1 MSAALIQSYLY
12 QAVKPTGKM
21 TYGFRAAIDESDLA
35 ETLKR
40 ESLLLQRAWR
50 LPGAGSMPKGL
61 PTKDEAA
68 LNDQLETLLTR
79 GVSLVE
85 ALEVASTVVS
95 AENKQRIEQLRE
107 MVASGTSFAGAC
119 RDVGGFDDVTI
130 AVYRAAER
138 TGDLG
143 SAAGRLAEAA
153 RRRQQ
158 IAARTITVLIYPT
171 VILTVSL
178 LLFSGILTFL
188 VPVIASQIRELGGK
202 IPWFSVGVFAVGE
215 WMRGHLPA
223 VILGAAGLLFLVIA
237 LRTRLLGALATVG
250 RRIPIIAR
258 LMITVEMARF
268 FSVMAAMTRSGVP
281 LAESLA
287 GATAVISDDN
297 LRGQLDRLRRGLV
310 EGGTFRSLVEQVDAM
325 PLATR
330 RLLIAGE
337 RGGDLESVFDAL
349 SGDMAEEVDRRASRL
364 LAMLEPAAILGM
376 FVLLAPLIMAI
387 AIPLMTVRTQANP

>member
-12 QAVKPTGKM
+12 QAVKPTGKT

-50 LPGAGSMPKGL
+50 LPGAGSMPKGM

-95 AENKQRIEQLRE
+95 ADNKQRVEQLRE
-107 MVASGTSFAGAC
+107 MVSSGTSFAGAC

-188 VPVIASQIRELGGK
+188 VPVIATQIRELGGK
-202 IPWFSVGVFAVGE
+202 IPWFSVGVFSVGE

-223 VILGAAGLLFLVIA
+223 VLLGAAGLLFVVIA

-325 PLATR
+325 PLSTR

-376 FVLLAPLIMAI
+376 FALLAPLIMAI
-387 AIPLMTVRTQANP
+387 AIPLMTVRTQVNP